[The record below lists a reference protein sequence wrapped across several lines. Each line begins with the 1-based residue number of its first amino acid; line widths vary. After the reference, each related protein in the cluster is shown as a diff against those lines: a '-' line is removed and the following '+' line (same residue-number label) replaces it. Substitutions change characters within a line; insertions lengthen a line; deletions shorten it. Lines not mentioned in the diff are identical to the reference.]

1 MNFKFSIPFSSPRL
15 KPHAYLRSR
24 ALRLSLDRL
33 GQFALD
39 LLVLAGVYVLAY
51 NIRFEF
57 DFSGQAA
64 SYFQKMLIQL
74 PFVVLWQWLCL
85 LLFRAYRRMWRF
97 TSLIDLPPFVAAF
110 LVSGGV
116 MALLRSLARR
126 GSFLHGTAF
135 IPSSVILLSTMLGF
149 GGVLFLRLLRRLSF
163 EWRARRRVLHDAAAH
178 KHAVSRVVLLG
189 AGSAGV
195 MVARELK
202 NRANSDQLV
211 VGFLDDD
218 PAKQGTIIAGVPV
231 LGPVR
236 AIQELAQRKAV
247 DEAIIT
253 LANAPRP
260 KIVRMVRYCRRAG
273 IPSRIIP
280 ALYEIVNGHVV
291 VGAIREVDIVD
302 LLGRDVVTLESDSV
316 RDFVR
321 GRRVLVTGAGGSIG
335 SELVR
340 QVARFSPARLCMLDQ
355 SEWALYEINRE
366 IRGRATGIPLRPVI
380 ADITNADRMEA
391 IFAQENPEVVI
402 HAAAYK
408 HVPMMEANVR
418 EAIVNNVG
426 GTLMVARLAGKYQ
439 ANVFVMVSTD
449 KAVNPT
455 SVMGTTKRVA
465 ELVVQQQA
473 ADYPSTRYVS
483 VRFGNV
489 LGSSGSVIPLFREQI
504 KRGGPVTVTHPDMRR
519 YFMTIPEAS
528 SLVLQSA
535 ALGKGGEIFVL
546 DMGTPVKID
555 QLAREMIRLSGL
567 QPDVDIPI
575 TYSGLRPGEKLFE
588 ELSTSSENVAK
599 TIHPKIFVGKIAKP
613 NPNTLR
619 HGLRTLHAAVD
630 ANDESAMRAA
640 LSTLVPEATLSS
652 ASPTR

>member
-1 MNFKFSIPFSSPRL
+1 MKKKSSIKAVVAPKP
-15 KPHAYLRSR
+15 PHAHLRNYR
-24 ALRLSLDRL
+24 LRPSL
-33 GQFALD
+33 GQLAQYALD
-39 LLVLAGVYVLAY
+39 ITALAAMFVLSFY
-51 NIRFEF
+51 IRF
-57 DFSGQAA
+57 DFGVSGETSRFIAN
-64 SYFQKMLIQL
+64 MPLQL
-74 PFVVLWQWLCL
+74 PFVVLLQWLCL
-85 LLFRAYRRMWRF
+85 VFFRAYRRMWRF
-97 TSLIDLPPFVAAF
+97 TSLVDLPPFLAAF
-110 LVSGGV
+110 LVSGGLLAFSRAIASKV
-116 MALLRSLARR
+116 FGPATIVLIPYSIVLLTTVLGLGAVLALR
-126 GSFLHGTAF
+126 
-135 IPSSVILLSTMLGF
+135 V
-149 GGVLFLRLLRRLSF
+149 LRRTTF
-163 EWRARRRVLHDAAAH
+163 EWRARRRVSLEAGGRRA
-178 KHAVSRVVLLG
+178 SRIVLLG
-189 AGSAGV
+189 AGAAGV

-202 NRANSDQLV
+202 NRADSDQKII
-211 VGFLDDD
+211 GFLDDD
-218 PAKQGTIIAGVPV
+218 PAKQGTLIAGIPV
-231 LGPVR
+231 MGPIR
-236 AIQELAQRKAV
+236 AIKELVDRNAV

-253 LANAPRP
+253 LANAPRH
-260 KIVRMVRYCRRAG
+260 KIARVIRHCRRAG

-280 ALYEIVNGHVV
+280 ALYEIVNGHVA

-302 LLGRDVVTLESDSV
+302 LLGRDVVTLEAESIRS
-316 RDFVR
+316 FVR

-340 QVARFSPARLCMLDQ
+340 QVARFGPARLCMLDQ

-366 IRGRATGIPLRPVI
+366 MVARASGVPLRPVI

-391 IFAQENPEVVI
+391 VFAQERPEVVI

-418 EAIVNNVG
+418 EAVVNNIG
-426 GTLMVARLAGKYQ
+426 GTLMVARLAGKHG

-473 ADYPSTRYVS
+473 AEFPSTRYVS

-567 QPDVDIPI
+567 QPDIDIPI
-575 TYSGLRPGEKLFE
+575 RYTGLRPGEKMFE
-588 ELSTSSENVAK
+588 ELSTREENVDK
-599 TIHPKIFVGKIAKP
+599 TKHPKIFVGKIAKP
-613 NPNTLR
+613 APKALQEGLQALR
-619 HGLRTLHAAVD
+619 AAVEAD
-630 ANDESAMRAA
+630 NESAMRAA
-640 LSTLVPEATLSS
+640 LSSLVPEATLSS
-652 ASPTR
+652 AAN

>member
-1 MNFKFSIPFSSPRL
+1 M
-15 KPHAYLRSR
+15 
-24 ALRLSLDRL
+24 RLSLGL
-33 GQFALD
+33 LAQFLLD
-39 LLVLAGVYVLAY
+39 LLVLSGIYVLAY
-51 NIRFEF
+51 GIRFEF
-57 DFSGQAA
+57 ALSETNVR
-64 SYFQKMLIQL
+64 SMLLQL

-85 LLFRAYRRMWRF
+85 LLFRVYRRMWRF
-97 TSLIDLPPFVAAF
+97 TSLVDLPPFVAAF
-110 LVSGGV
+110 LLSGSGL
-116 MALLRSLARR
+116 ALFRALAPLLARVVPVTIVPY
-126 GSFLHGTAF
+126 SV
-135 IPSSVILLSTMLGF
+135 VILATFLGL
-149 GGVLFLRLLRRLSF
+149 GGVLTLRVLRRLSF
-163 EWRARRRVLHDAAAH
+163 EWRARQRVLRETPVHSI
-178 KHAVSRVVLLG
+178 SRVVLLG
-189 AGSAGV
+189 AGAAGV

-202 NRANSDQLV
+202 NRADSDQKII
-211 VGFLDDD
+211 GFLDDD
-218 PAKQGTIIAGVPV
+218 PSKQGTLIAGIPV
-231 LGPVR
+231 MGPIR
-236 AIQELAQRKAV
+236 AIHELAARHAV

-253 LANAPRP
+253 LANAPRHR
-260 KIVRMVRYCRRAG
+260 IARVIRHCRRAG

-280 ALYEIVNGHVV
+280 ALYEIVNGHVA

-302 LLGRDVVTLESDSV
+302 LLGRDVVTLEAESIRS
-316 RDFVR
+316 FVR

-340 QVARFSPARLCMLDQ
+340 QVARFGPARLCMLDQ

-366 IRGRATGIPLRPVI
+366 MVGQTTGVPLRPVI
-380 ADITNADRMEA
+380 ADITNAERMEA
-391 IFAQENPEVVI
+391 VFSQERPEVVI

-418 EAIVNNVG
+418 EAVVNNIG
-426 GTLMVARLAGKYQ
+426 GTLMTARLAGKHG

-473 ADYPSTRYVS
+473 ADFPNTRYVS

-567 QPDVDIPI
+567 QPDIDIPI
-575 TYSGLRPGEKLFE
+575 RYTGLRPGEKMFE
-588 ELSTSSENVAK
+588 ELSTREENVDK
-599 TIHPKIFVGKIAKP
+599 TKHPKIFVGKIAKSDP
-613 NPNTLR
+613 KALHHGLKTLR
-619 HGLRTLHAAVD
+619 SAVEAD
-630 ANDESAMRAA
+630 DEAAMRAA
-640 LSTLVPEATLSS
+640 LSALVPEATLSS
-652 ASPTR
+652 AAPNR

>member
-1 MNFKFSIPFSSPRL
+1 MKPAGTVPV
-15 KPHAYLRSR
+15 PHAHLRNR
-24 ALRLSLDRL
+24 RGRLSFGLL
-33 GQFALD
+33 AQFALD
-39 LLVLAGVYVLAY
+39 ILVLSGVYVLSY

-57 DFSGQAA
+57 SLSQSALRSMF
-64 SYFQKMLIQL
+64 LQL
-74 PFVVLWQWLCL
+74 PCVVLWQWLCL
-85 LLFRAYRRMWRF
+85 LLCHAYRRMWRF
-97 TSLIDLPPFVAAF
+97 TSLIDLPPFVTAF
-110 LVSGGV
+110 VASGAG
-116 MALLRSLARR
+116 MALFRLSVPGIARLVPVT
-126 GSFLHGTAF
+126 G
-135 IPSSVILLSTMLGF
+135 IPYSVVILSSLLGL
-149 GGVLFLRLLRRLSF
+149 GGVLALRVFRRSVF
-163 EWRARRRVLHDAAAH
+163 EWSARRRVLRETPN
-178 KHAVSRVVLLG
+178 HAVSRVVLLG
-189 AGSAGV
+189 AGAAGV

-202 NRANSDQLV
+202 NRADSDQKV
-211 VGFLDDD
+211 IGFLDDD
-218 PAKQGTIIAGVPV
+218 PAKQGTVIAGIPV
-231 LGPVR
+231 MGPIR
-236 AIQELAQRKAV
+236 AIRELVDHNAV

-253 LANAPRP
+253 LANAPRH
-260 KIVRMVRYCRRAG
+260 KIARVVRHCRRAG
-273 IPSRIIP
+273 IRSRIVP
-280 ALYEIVNGHVV
+280 ALYEIVNGHVA

-302 LLGRDVVTLESDSV
+302 LLGRDVVTLEAESIRS
-316 RDFVR
+316 FVR

-340 QVARFSPARLCMLDQ
+340 QVARFGPARLCMLDQ

-366 IRGRATGIPLRPVI
+366 MVGQSTGIPLRPVI
-380 ADITNADRMEA
+380 ADITNAERMEA
-391 IFAQENPEVVI
+391 VFAQERPEVVI

-418 EAIVNNVG
+418 EAVVNNIG
-426 GTLMVARLAGKYQ
+426 GTLMTARLAGKHK

-473 ADYPSTRYVS
+473 DDFPATRYVS

-567 QPDVDIPI
+567 QPDIDIPI
-575 TYSGLRPGEKLFE
+575 RYTGLRPGEKMFE
-588 ELSTSSENVAK
+588 ELSTREENVDK
-599 TIHPKIFVGKIAKP
+599 TKHPKIFVGKIAKADP
-613 NPNTLR
+613 KALQ
-619 HGLRTLHAAVD
+619 HGLKALRAAVEAD
-630 ANDESAMRAA
+630 DEAAMRAA
-640 LSTLVPEATLSS
+640 LSALVPEATLSS
-652 ASPTR
+652 AAG

>member
-1 MNFKFSIPFSSPRL
+1 MKKALHIRSSGFP
-15 KPHAYLRSR
+15 KAAHTHLRKHG
-24 ALRLSLDRL
+24 LRLSL
-33 GQFALD
+33 GQLAQCMLD
-39 LLVLAGVYVLAY
+39 MLVLSGVYVLAY

-57 DFSGQAA
+57 VLSAPIVR
-64 SYFQKMLIQL
+64 SMLLQL
-74 PFVVLWQWLCL
+74 PFVVLWQWIL
-85 LLFRAYRRMWRF
+85 LVLLRAYRRMWRF
-97 TSLIDLPPFVAAF
+97 TSLIDLPPFVLAF
-110 LVSGGV
+110 TVSGAGL
-116 MALLRSLARR
+116 ALFRALAPSLSRL
-126 GSFLHGTAF
+126 FPVTV
-135 IPSSVILLSTMLGF
+135 IPYSVIILTTVLGLGGILTMR
-149 GGVLFLRLLRRLSF
+149 VLRRLSF
-163 EWRARRRVLHDAAAH
+163 EWQARQRLVRHSPTH
-178 KHAVSRVVLLG
+178 TVSRVVLLG
-189 AGSAGV
+189 AGAAGV

-202 NRANSDQLV
+202 NRADSDQKV
-211 VGFLDDD
+211 IGFLDDD
-218 PAKQGTIIAGVPV
+218 PAKQGTLIAGIPV
-231 LGPVR
+231 MGPIRV
-236 AIQELAQRKAV
+236 IHELVARHAV

-253 LANAPRP
+253 LANAPRHR
-260 KIVRMVRYCRRAG
+260 IARVIRHCRRAG

-280 ALYEIVNGHVV
+280 ALYEIVNGHVA

-302 LLGRDVVTLESDSV
+302 LLGRDVVTLEAESIRS
-316 RDFVR
+316 FVR

-340 QVARFSPARLCMLDQ
+340 QVARFGPARLCMLDQ

-366 IRGRATGIPLRPVI
+366 MVAQATGVPLRPVI

-391 IFAQENPEVVI
+391 VFAQERPEVVI

-418 EAIVNNVG
+418 EAVVNNIG
-426 GTLMVARLAGKYQ
+426 GTLMTARLAGKLG

-473 ADYPSTRYVS
+473 ADFPNTRYVS

-567 QPDVDIPI
+567 QPDIDIPI
-575 TYSGLRPGEKLFE
+575 RYTGLRPGEKMFE
-588 ELSTSSENVAK
+588 ELSTREENVDK
-599 TIHPKIFVGKIAKP
+599 TKHPKIFVGKIAKP
-613 NPNTLR
+613 DPKALH
-619 HGLRTLHAAVD
+619 HGLKILRSAVEAD
-630 ANDESAMRAA
+630 DESAMRAA
-640 LSTLVPEATLSS
+640 LSALVPEATLSS
-652 ASPTR
+652 SAPGR

>member
-1 MNFKFSIPFSSPRL
+1 M
-15 KPHAYLRSR
+15 
-24 ALRLSLDRL
+24 RLSLGL
-33 GQFALD
+33 LAQYALD
-39 LLVLAGVYVLAY
+39 MVALAAMFTLAY
-51 NIRFEF
+51 YIRF
-57 DFSGQAA
+57 DFGA
-64 SYFQKMLIQL
+64 SSEANRFMQNLPLQL
-74 PFVVLWQWLCL
+74 PFVVLWQWACM

-97 TSLIDLPPFVAAF
+97 TSLIDLPPFFAAF
-110 LVSGGV
+110 LVSGGA
-116 MALLRSLARR
+116 MAILRALIPRVDWL
-126 GSFLHGTAF
+126 GPTAL
-135 IPSSVILLSTMLGF
+135 IPYSIILLSTVLGL
-149 GGVLFLRLLRRLSF
+149 GAVLGLRVVRRSVF
-163 EWRARRRVLHDAAAH
+163 EWRARRRVSLEAG
-178 KHAVSRVVLLG
+178 SRKASRIVLLG
-189 AGSAGV
+189 AGAAGV

-202 NRANSDQLV
+202 NRANSDQQV
-211 VGFLDDD
+211 IGFLDDD
-218 PAKQGTIIAGVPV
+218 PAKQGTIIAGIPV
-231 LGPVR
+231 MGPIR
-236 AIQELAQRKAV
+236 AIKELVDRNAV

-253 LANAPRP
+253 LANAPRH
-260 KIVRMVRYCRRAG
+260 KIARVIRHCRNAG

-280 ALYEIVNGHVV
+280 ALYEIVNGHVA

-302 LLGRDVVTLESDSV
+302 LLGRDVVTLEADSI
-316 RDFVR
+316 RSFVR

-340 QVARFSPARLCMLDQ
+340 QVARFGPARLCMLDQ
-355 SEWALYEINRE
+355 CEWALYEINRE
-366 IRGRATGIPLRPVI
+366 MVAQSTGVPLRPVI
-380 ADITNADRMEA
+380 ADITNAERMEA
-391 IFAQENPEVVI
+391 IFAQERPEVVI

-418 EAIVNNVG
+418 EAVVNNIG
-426 GTLMVARLAGKYQ
+426 GTLMVARLAGKHG

-473 ADYPSTRYVS
+473 AEFPSTRYVS

-567 QPDVDIPI
+567 QPDIDIPI
-575 TYSGLRPGEKLFE
+575 RYTGLRPGEKMFE
-588 ELSTSSENVAK
+588 ELSTREENVDK
-599 TIHPKIFVGKIAKP
+599 TKHPKIFVGKIAKP
-613 NPNTLR
+613 DPKALQ
-619 HGLRTLHAAVD
+619 HGLKALHAAV
-630 ANDESAMRAA
+630 ESDSEAAMRAA
-640 LSTLVPEATLSS
+640 LSALVPEATLSS
-652 ASPTR
+652 AAN

>member
-1 MNFKFSIPFSSPRL
+1 MKSPL
-15 KPHAYLRSR
+15 ISKTPHPVAASR
-24 ALRLSLDRL
+24 AHLRNRSLRLSLGL
-33 GQFALD
+33 LAQFVLD
-39 LLVLAGVYVLAY
+39 LLVLSGVFLLAY
-51 NIRFEF
+51 HIRFEF
-57 DFSGQAA
+57 TLSA
-64 SYFQKMLIQL
+64 SSVRTMLLQL

-97 TSLIDLPPFVAAF
+97 TSLIDLPPFVVAF
-110 LVSGGV
+110 LASGAGLALV
-116 MALLRSLARR
+116 RAMAPRLAR
-126 GSFLHGTAF
+126 L
-135 IPSSVILLSTMLGF
+135 IPITVLPYSVIILATLLGL
-149 GGVLFLRLLRRLSF
+149 GGVLTLRVLRRLSF
-163 EWRARRRVLHDAAAH
+163 EWRARQRVLRTAPGHS
-178 KHAVSRVVLLG
+178 VSRVVLLG
-189 AGSAGV
+189 AGAAGV

-202 NRANSDQLV
+202 NRADSDQKV
-211 VGFLDDD
+211 IGFLDDD
-218 PAKQGTIIAGVPV
+218 PAKQGTIIAGIPV
-231 LGPVR
+231 MGPIR
-236 AIQELAQRKAV
+236 AIRELVERNAV

-253 LANAPRP
+253 LANAPRHR
-260 KIVRMVRYCRRAG
+260 IARVIRHCRRAG
-273 IPSRIIP
+273 IRSRIVP
-280 ALYEIVNGHVV
+280 ALYEIVNGHVA

-302 LLGRDVVTLESDSV
+302 LLGRDVVTLEADSI
-316 RDFVR
+316 RAFVR

-340 QVARFSPARLCMLDQ
+340 QVARFGPARLCMLDQ

-366 IRGRATGIPLRPVI
+366 MVAQATGVPLRPVI
-380 ADITNADRMEA
+380 ADITNAERMEA
-391 IFAQENPEVVI
+391 VFAQESPEVVI

-418 EAIVNNVG
+418 EAVVNNIG
-426 GTLMVARLAGKYQ
+426 GTLMTARLAGKHG

-473 ADYPSTRYVS
+473 ADFPKTRYVS

-567 QPDVDIPI
+567 QPDIDIPI
-575 TYSGLRPGEKLFE
+575 RYTGLRPGEKMFE
-588 ELSTSSENVAK
+588 ELSTSGENVDK
-599 TIHPKIFVGKIAKP
+599 TKHPKIFVGKIAKP
-613 NPNTLR
+613 DPKALQ
-619 HGLRTLHAAVD
+619 HGLKALRSAVD
-630 ANDESAMRAA
+630 ADDEAAMRSA
-640 LSTLVPEATLSS
+640 LSALVPEATLSS
-652 ASPTR
+652 ASPNR

>member
-1 MNFKFSIPFSSPRL
+1 MKKVLHIRSSGFP
-15 KPHAYLRSR
+15 KAAHTHLRKR
-24 ALRLSLDRL
+24 GLRLSL
-33 GQFALD
+33 GQLAQYMLDMVVLAAMFAL
-39 LLVLAGVYVLAY
+39 AY
-51 NIRFEF
+51 YIRF
-57 DFSGQAA
+57 DFGA
-64 SYFQKMLIQL
+64 SDDADRFLRNLPLQL
-74 PFVVLWQWLCL
+74 PFVVLWQWTCL
-85 LLFRAYRRMWRF
+85 LIFRAYRRMWRF
-97 TSLIDLPPFVAAF
+97 TSLIDLPPFFAAF

-116 MALLRSLARR
+116 MAIVRSVSLRVDWL
-126 GSFLHGTAF
+126 GPITF
-135 IPSSVILLSTMLGF
+135 IPYSIIVLSTVLGL
-149 GGVLFLRLLRRLSF
+149 GAVLGLRVLRRSVF
-163 EWRARRRVLHDAAAH
+163 EWRARRRVLMESGGH
-178 KHAVSRVVLLG
+178 KASRIVLLG
-189 AGSAGV
+189 AGAAGV
-195 MVARELK
+195 MVARELM
-202 NRANSDQLV
+202 NRADSDQKII
-211 VGFLDDD
+211 GFLDDD
-218 PAKQGTIIAGVPV
+218 PAKQGTLIAGIPV
-231 LGPVR
+231 MGPIR
-236 AIQELAQRKAV
+236 AIHELVARHAV

-253 LANAPRP
+253 LANAPRHR
-260 KIVRMVRYCRRAG
+260 IARVIRHCRRAG

-280 ALYEIVNGHVV
+280 ALYEIVNGHVA

-302 LLGRDVVTLESDSV
+302 LLGRDVVTLEAESI
-316 RDFVR
+316 RAFVR

-340 QVARFSPARLCMLDQ
+340 QVARFGPARLCMLDQ

-366 IRGRATGIPLRPVI
+366 MVAQASGVPLRPVI
-380 ADITNADRMEA
+380 ADITNAERMEA
-391 IFAQENPEVVI
+391 VFAQERPEVVI

-418 EAIVNNVG
+418 EAVVNNIG
-426 GTLMVARLAGKYQ
+426 GTLMVARLAGKHG

-473 ADYPSTRYVS
+473 ADFPATRYVS

-567 QPDVDIPI
+567 QPDIDIPI
-575 TYSGLRPGEKLFE
+575 RYTGLRPGEKMFE
-588 ELSTSSENVAK
+588 ELSTREENVDK
-599 TIHPKIFVGKIAKP
+599 TKHPKIFVGKIAKP
-613 NPNTLR
+613 DPKALQHGLKTLR
-619 HGLRTLHAAVD
+619 SAVEAD
-630 ANDESAMRAA
+630 DEAAMRAA
-640 LSTLVPEATLSS
+640 LSALVPEATLSS
-652 ASPTR
+652 AAPGR

>member
-1 MNFKFSIPFSSPRL
+1 MKKKSSIKAVVAPKP
-15 KPHAYLRSR
+15 PHAHLRNYR
-24 ALRLSLDRL
+24 LRPSL
-33 GQFALD
+33 GQLAQYALD
-39 LLVLAGVYVLAY
+39 ITALAAMFVLSFY
-51 NIRFEF
+51 IRF
-57 DFSGQAA
+57 DFGVSGETSRFIAN
-64 SYFQKMLIQL
+64 MPLQL
-74 PFVVLWQWLCL
+74 PFVVLLQWLCL
-85 LLFRAYRRMWRF
+85 VFFRAYRRMWRF
-97 TSLIDLPPFVAAF
+97 TSLVDLPPFLAAF
-110 LVSGGV
+110 LVSGGLLAFSRAIASKV
-116 MALLRSLARR
+116 FGPATIVLIPYSIVLLTTVLGLGAVLALR
-126 GSFLHGTAF
+126 
-135 IPSSVILLSTMLGF
+135 V
-149 GGVLFLRLLRRLSF
+149 LRRTTF
-163 EWRARRRVLHDAAAH
+163 EWRARRRVSLEAGGRRA
-178 KHAVSRVVLLG
+178 SRIVLLG
-189 AGSAGV
+189 AGAAGV

-202 NRANSDQLV
+202 NRADSDQKII
-211 VGFLDDD
+211 GFLDDD
-218 PAKQGTIIAGVPV
+218 PAKQGTLIAGIPV
-231 LGPVR
+231 MGPIR
-236 AIQELAQRKAV
+236 AIKELVDRNAV

-253 LANAPRP
+253 LANAPRH
-260 KIVRMVRYCRRAG
+260 KIARVIRHCRRAG

-280 ALYEIVNGHVV
+280 ALYEIVNGHVA

-302 LLGRDVVTLESDSV
+302 LLGRDVVTLEAESIRS
-316 RDFVR
+316 FVR

-340 QVARFSPARLCMLDQ
+340 QVARFGPARLCMLDQ
-355 SEWALYEINRE
+355 S
-366 IRGRATGIPLRPVI
+366 

-391 IFAQENPEVVI
+391 VFAQERPEVVI

-418 EAIVNNVG
+418 EAVVNNIG
-426 GTLMVARLAGKYQ
+426 GTLMVARLAGKHG

-473 ADYPSTRYVS
+473 AEFPSTRYVS

-567 QPDVDIPI
+567 QPDIDIPI
-575 TYSGLRPGEKLFE
+575 RYTGLRPGEKMFE
-588 ELSTSSENVAK
+588 ELSTREENVDK
-599 TIHPKIFVGKIAKP
+599 TKHPKIFVGKIAKP
-613 NPNTLR
+613 APKALQEGLQALR
-619 HGLRTLHAAVD
+619 AAVEAD
-630 ANDESAMRAA
+630 NESAMRAA
-640 LSTLVPEATLSS
+640 LSSLVPEATLSS
-652 ASPTR
+652 AAN

>member
-1 MNFKFSIPFSSPRL
+1 MMKGLKSVQSPR
-15 KPHAYLRSR
+15 AAVTSR
-24 ALRLSLDRL
+24 AHLRNPGMRLSLGL
-33 GQFALD
+33 LAQFFLD
-39 LLVLAGVYVLAY
+39 LLVLTGIYVLAY
-51 NIRFEF
+51 GIRFEF
-57 DFSGQAA
+57 VLSETTLRT
-64 SYFQKMLIQL
+64 MLLQL

-85 LLFRAYRRMWRF
+85 LLFRVYRRMWRF
-97 TSLIDLPPFVAAF
+97 TSLVDLPPFVAAF
-110 LVSGGV
+110 LLSGSGL
-116 MALLRSLARR
+116 ALFRALAPLLARVVPVTIVPY
-126 GSFLHGTAF
+126 SV
-135 IPSSVILLSTMLGF
+135 VILATFLGL
-149 GGVLFLRLLRRLSF
+149 GGVLTLRVLRRLSF
-163 EWRARRRVLHDAAAH
+163 EWRARQQVLRETPVHSI
-178 KHAVSRVVLLG
+178 SRVVLLG
-189 AGSAGV
+189 AGAAGV

-202 NRANSDQLV
+202 NRADSDQKII
-211 VGFLDDD
+211 GFLDDD
-218 PAKQGTIIAGVPV
+218 PSKQGTLIAGIPV
-231 LGPVR
+231 MGPIR
-236 AIQELAQRKAV
+236 AIHELVARHAV

-253 LANAPRP
+253 LANAPRHR
-260 KIVRMVRYCRRAG
+260 IARVIRHCRRAG

-280 ALYEIVNGHVV
+280 ALYEIVNGHVA

-302 LLGRDVVTLESDSV
+302 LLGRDVVTLEAESIRS
-316 RDFVR
+316 FVR

-340 QVARFSPARLCMLDQ
+340 QVARFGPARLCMLDQ

-366 IRGRATGIPLRPVI
+366 MVGQTTGVPLRPVI
-380 ADITNADRMEA
+380 ADITNAERMEA
-391 IFAQENPEVVI
+391 VFSQERPEVVI

-418 EAIVNNVG
+418 EAVVNNIG
-426 GTLMVARLAGKYQ
+426 GTLMTARLAGKHG

-473 ADYPSTRYVS
+473 ADFPNTRYVS

-567 QPDVDIPI
+567 QPDIDIPI
-575 TYSGLRPGEKLFE
+575 RYTGLRPGEKMFE
-588 ELSTSSENVAK
+588 ELSTREENVDK
-599 TIHPKIFVGKIAKP
+599 TKHPKIFVGKIAKSDP
-613 NPNTLR
+613 KALHHGLKTLR
-619 HGLRTLHAAVD
+619 SAVEAD
-630 ANDESAMRAA
+630 DEAAMRAA
-640 LSTLVPEATLSS
+640 LSALVPEATLSS
-652 ASPTR
+652 ASPAR

>member
-1 MNFKFSIPFSSPRL
+1 M
-15 KPHAYLRSR
+15 
-24 ALRLSLDRL
+24 RLSLGL
-33 GQFALD
+33 LAQLLLD
-39 LLVLAGVYVLAY
+39 LLVLTGVYVLAY
-51 NIRFEF
+51 GIRFEF
-57 DFSGQAA
+57 LIPPTTLRR
-64 SYFQKMLIQL
+64 MLLQL
-74 PFVVLWQWLCL
+74 PFVVFWQWLCL
-85 LLFRAYRRMWRF
+85 FLFRVYRRMWRF
-97 TSLIDLPPFVAAF
+97 TSLIDLPPFVGAF
-110 LVSGGV
+110 LVSGGGLTLFRAV
-116 MALLRSLARR
+116 TPSIAR
-126 GSFLHGTAF
+126 LVPVTV
-135 IPSSVILLSTMLGF
+135 IPYSVVILATFLGL
-149 GGVLFLRLLRRLSF
+149 GGVLALRVLRRLSF
-163 EWRARRRVLHDAAAH
+163 EWQSRQRVLRENPGHR
-178 KHAVSRVVLLG
+178 VSRVVLLG
-189 AGSAGV
+189 AGAAGV

-202 NRANSDQLV
+202 NRADSDQKV

-218 PAKQGTIIAGVPV
+218 PLKQGTLIAGIPV
-231 LGPVR
+231 MGPIR
-236 AIQELAQRKAV
+236 AIKELVERHAV

-253 LANAPRP
+253 LANAPRH
-260 KIVRMVRYCRRAG
+260 KIARVIRHCRNAG
-273 IPSRIIP
+273 LPPRIVP
-280 ALYEIVNGHVV
+280 ALYEIVNGHVA

-302 LLGRDVVTLESDSV
+302 LLGRDVVTLEAESIRS
-316 RDFVR
+316 FVR

-340 QVARFSPARLCMLDQ
+340 QVARFGPARLCMLDQ

-366 IRGRATGIPLRPVI
+366 MVGQSTGIPLRPVI
-380 ADITNADRMEA
+380 ADITNAERMEA
-391 IFAQENPEVVI
+391 VFSQERPEVVI

-418 EAIVNNVG
+418 EAVVNNIG
-426 GTLMVARLAGKYQ
+426 GTLMTARLAGKYG
-439 ANVFVMVSTD
+439 ANVFVMVPTD

-473 ADYPSTRYVS
+473 AEFPSTRYVS

-567 QPDVDIPI
+567 QPDIDIPI
-575 TYSGLRPGEKLFE
+575 HYTGLRPGEKMFE
-588 ELSTSSENVAK
+588 ELSTREENVDK
-599 TIHPKIFVGKIAKP
+599 TKHPKIFVGKIAKP
-613 NPNTLR
+613 DPKSLQ
-619 HGLRTLHAAVD
+619 HGLKVLRAAVEAD
-630 ANDESAMRAA
+630 DEAAMRAA
-640 LSTLVPEATLSS
+640 LSALVPEATLSS
-652 ASPTR
+652 AAPTR